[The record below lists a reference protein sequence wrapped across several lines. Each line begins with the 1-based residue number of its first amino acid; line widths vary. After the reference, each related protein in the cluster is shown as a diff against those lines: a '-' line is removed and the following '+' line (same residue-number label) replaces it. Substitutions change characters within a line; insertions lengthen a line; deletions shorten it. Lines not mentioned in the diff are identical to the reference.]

1 MHRCPEAGLLIMRLT
16 LGGLL
21 LIHGLA
27 KILGGVGFIEGM
39 LTSAGLPAFIA
50 YGVYIGEV
58 VAPIMLMIGFRARI
72 AALIIIFNMLVAIGL
87 VHMGDLF
94 SVGQNGGYAL
104 ELQFFF
110 LLNAVALFFT
120 GAGRLAVSKS
130 NSWD

>member
-1 MHRCPEAGLLIMRLT
+1 
-16 LGGLL
+16 
-21 LIHGLA
+21 
-27 KILGGVGFIEGM
+27 
-39 LTSAGLPAFIA
+39 
-50 YGVYIGEV
+50 
-58 VAPIMLMIGFRARI
+58 MLMIGFRARI